1 MPSYQYGNEVFESE
15 GLVDTL
21 PQPDSP
27 EKPQLDEKLD
37 EVNEDLSR
45 LGLLE
50 EEDDEAYFAKIK
62 DAYDEGKLQ
71 SWLGKIPSDATKIP
85 EIPKSGA
92 GYNDEFGL
100 KVLDAMSELD
110 DIGLSKDDD
119 MGTTIQ
125 KFKAAMAGGKLNQIQ
140 ELRRERAAIQ
150 ERIEAN
156 KADKQAAAKAQLKSI
171 GVEEG
176 DDHDTVYRK
185 MKQAIDRGDFDNV
198 ASRIAV
204 GGDGEDWVDDDEGP
218 W

>member
-1 MPSYQYGNEVFESE
+1 
-15 GLVDTL
+15 
-21 PQPDSP
+21 
-27 EKPQLDEKLD
+27 
-37 EVNEDLSR
+37 
-45 LGLLE
+45 
-50 EEDDEAYFAKIK
+50 
-62 DAYDEGKLQ
+62 
-71 SWLGKIPSDATKIP
+71 
-85 EIPKSGA
+85 
-92 GYNDEFGL
+92 
-100 KVLDAMSELD
+100 MSELD

-119 MGTTIQ
+119 VGTTIQ
-125 KFKAAMAGGKLNQIQ
+125 KFKAAMESGKLNRIQ

-156 KADKQAAAKAQLKSI
+156 KAEKQAAAKAQLKSI

-185 MKQAIDRGDFDNV
+185 MKQAIDRGDFDNI